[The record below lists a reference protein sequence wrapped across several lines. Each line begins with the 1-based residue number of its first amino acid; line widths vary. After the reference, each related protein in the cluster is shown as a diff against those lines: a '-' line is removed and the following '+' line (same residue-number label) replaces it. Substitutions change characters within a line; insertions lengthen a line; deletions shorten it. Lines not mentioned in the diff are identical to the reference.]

1 MSLLPVLVT
10 AWVLVLL
17 VPVLAVRLGP
27 RTGWVAA
34 AVLGAL
40 TVVVAAGPA
49 SSPEP
54 VDEVLPWIPALEVM
68 LRLRMDGLGALF
80 ALVVLGIG
88 AVIMAYSTSY
98 LTGRGSGGFYAL
110 MTAFAAAMLTLV
122 LADDLVLL
130 FVAWEITTVCSY
142 LLILRVGP
150 KGRQPAARTLL
161 ITVFGGLA
169 LLGAVCT
176 IVVRTG
182 TTQLSV
188 ALADPAWGT
197 DPVFAGVVAVL
208 VAVAAMT
215 KAAQFPF
222 HSWLP
227 DAMVAPAPV
236 SAYLHAAAMVKAGI
250 YLLMRFSGA
259 AAAAPVWPWLLVTV
273 GVVTSLLGGVF
284 ALQRH
289 DLKELLAYSTVSQLG
304 LLVAVIGIGTPT
316 ALLAASAHVVAHAL
330 FKSAGFMTVG
340 LLERRAGTRDLRELR
355 GLFRAMPW
363 TATMIVLAAAGMAGI
378 PVTLGFVSKEYVLD
392 AALSAGTGP
401 GTLAAVGLGLAAVLT
416 VAYSARMVVPIM
428 FGSAAVLRP
437 AAGARAMA
445 GTVTVT
451 ALAGAVLG
459 PAAGVLD
466 PLLTSSAAASLR
478 IPPAGVD
485 GFYVWHGLAPALL
498 VSVLAVATGVG
509 LVLAR
514 ARVDRLLDR
523 PLWPFTGV
531 AAVQRLRA
539 GIIDLGRTTGR
550 PTAGDAPA
558 RHLLVPILLI
568 AVGGTAAVAL
578 RAGDI
583 AAAPDTS
590 RTTDVLLLLL
600 SAAGIGAVLIAR
612 DRLTAVLAAGVVGFS
627 VALWFFGLGAADVA
641 LTQLL
646 VEVLTVAV
654 IVLILRRLPRGFPRA
669 RGRDRRAV
677 PRVVLAV
684 GAGVAAT
691 TATLLMTGWR
701 APSAASVWFLAE
713 AEGQTGGSNV
723 VNTILVDFRALDT
736 FGELVVL
743 ALAALV
749 MTALLDAR
757 RSQPLQVPARPAAP
771 VVDPRANA
779 IFLRTAAK
787 VLVPFLLLAS
797 VYVLL
802 RGHNAPGGGF
812 IGALVGAS
820 ALVLAYLAAPSDT
833 TGRVRLPFLLVAG
846 MGAVVAA
853 ATGLLGLLDGSFLR
867 PLHADVLGV
876 HLSTALV
883 FDVGVYL
890 AVLGVVVAGL
900 NLLGSPPADE
910 PDPDPPTERSAQD
923 HASEEASRWSS
934 P

>member
-1 MSLLPVLVT
+1 MSLFPVLVT
-10 AWVLVLL
+10 AWVLVLV
-17 VPVLAVRLGP
+17 VPVLGARLGT
-27 RTGWVAA
+27 RAGWVAA

-40 TVVVAAGPA
+40 TVVVATGPA
-49 SSPEP
+49 SSPDS
-54 VDEVLPWIPALEVM
+54 VDEVLPWIPAVEVM
-68 LRLRMDGLGALF
+68 LRLRMDGLGTLF
-80 ALVVLGIG
+80 ALLVLGIG

-98 LTGRGSGGFYAL
+98 VTEERSGGFYTL

-130 FVAWEITTVCSY
+130 FVAWEITTICSY

-150 KGRQPAARTLL
+150 RGREPAARTLL
-161 ITVFGGLA
+161 ITVSGGLA
-169 LLGAVCT
+169 LLAAVCT

-208 VAVAAMT
+208 VAMAAMT

-259 AAAAPVWPWLLVTV
+259 AAASPVWPWLLVTV
-273 GVVTSLLGGVF
+273 GVVTALLGGVF

-355 GLFRAMPW
+355 GLFRAIPW
-363 TATMIVLAAAGMAGI
+363 TASMIVLTALSMAGI
-378 PVTLGFVSKEYVLD
+378 PLTLGFVSKEYVLD
-392 AALSAGTGP
+392 AALTAGTGP
-401 GTLAAVGLGLAAVLT
+401 GTLAAAGLGAAAVLT
-416 VAYSARMVVPIM
+416 VAYSARLVVPVM
-428 FGSAAVLRP
+428 FGPAADLRP
-437 AAGARAMA
+437 GGGARTMA

-451 ALAGAVLG
+451 ALAGGVLG
-459 PAAGVLD
+459 PAASALD
-466 PLLTSSAAASLR
+466 PLLGTSAAASLQV
-478 IPPAGVD
+478 PPAAID
-485 GFYVWHGLAPALL
+485 GFYVWHGLNPALL
-498 VSVLAVATGVG
+498 VSALAIAIGAG

-514 ARVDRLLDR
+514 GRVDRFLAR

-531 AAVQRLRA
+531 SAVERLRT
-539 GIIDLGRTTGR
+539 GIIELGRVTGR

-568 AVGGTAAVAL
+568 ALAGTVAVGL

-583 AAAPDTS
+583 AAAPGTS
-590 RTTDVLLLLL
+590 DASDVLLLLL
-600 SAAGIGAVLIAR
+600 SACGIGAVLMAR
-612 DRLTAVLAAGVVGFS
+612 NRLAAVLGAGVVGFS

-654 IVLILRRLPRGFPRA
+654 IVLILRRLPRGFPAGTGGARRTVTRA
-669 RGRDRRAV
+669 
-677 PRVVLAV
+677 VLAV

-691 TATLLMTGWR
+691 TATLVSTGWR
-701 APSAASVWFLAE
+701 GPSAASTWFLAE
-713 AEGQTGGSNV
+713 AQEQTGGSNV

-757 RSQPLQVPARPAAP
+757 RPQPLQVTDAPAAP
-771 VVDPRANA
+771 VTDPRANA

-812 IGALVGAS
+812 IGALIGAS
-820 ALVLAYLAAPSDT
+820 ALVLAYLAAPSDA

-900 NLLGSPPADE
+900 NLLGAPPEDDE
-910 PDPDPPTERSAQD
+910 PDPRLPPDRSEVG
-923 HASEEASRWSS
+923 HASEEVSR
-934 P
+934 

>member
-1 MSLLPVLVT
+1 MSLFPVLVT
-10 AWVLVLL
+10 AWALVLL
-17 VPVLAVRLGP
+17 VPVLAGRLGP
-27 RTGWVAA
+27 LAGWAGAA
-34 AVLGAL
+34 GLGVL

-54 VDEVLPWIPALEVM
+54 VTEVLPWIPALDVM
-68 LRLRMDGLGALF
+68 VRLRMDGLAALF
-80 ALVVLGIG
+80 ALLVLGVG
-88 AVIMAYSTSY
+88 AVILAYSTSY
-98 LTGRGSGGFYAL
+98 LTERRSGGFYAL

-130 FVAWEITTVCSY
+130 FVAWEITTLCSY

-150 KGRQPAARTLL
+150 KGREPAARTLL
-161 ITVFGGLA
+161 ITVSGGLA
-169 LLGAVCT
+169 LLAAVCT

-259 AAAAPVWPWLLVTV
+259 ASAAPVWPWLLVTV
-273 GVVTSLLGGVF
+273 GVVTALIGGVF

-304 LLVAVIGIGTPT
+304 LLVAVIGVGTPG

-340 LLERRAGTRDLRELR
+340 LLERRAGTRDLREIR

-363 TATMIVLAAAGMAGI
+363 AATMIVLAALSMAGI
-378 PVTLGFVSKEYVLD
+378 PITLGFVSKEYVLD
-392 AALSAGTGP
+392 AALTASGGP
-401 GTLAAVGLGLAAVLT
+401 AVLAAAGLGVAAVLT
-416 VAYSARMVVPIM
+416 VAYSARMVVPVM
-428 FGSAAVLRP
+428 FGAPGELRP
-437 AAGARAMA
+437 AAGTRVMA
-445 GTVTVT
+445 GTITVT
-451 ALAGAVLG
+451 AVAGAALG
-459 PAAGVLD
+459 PAAPVLD
-466 PLLTSSAAASLR
+466 RLLAGSAAASLSV
-478 IPPAGVD
+478 PATGID
-485 GFYVWHGLAPALL
+485 GFYAWHGINPALA
-498 VSVLAVATGVG
+498 VSVAAIAAGAALVA
-509 LVLAR
+509 AR
-514 ARVDRLLDR
+514 GRVDRLLDR

-531 AAVQRLRA
+531 GAVERLRA
-539 GIIDLGRTTGR
+539 GVIDLGRATGR
-550 PTAGDAPA
+550 PTAGDSPA

-568 AVGGTAAVAL
+568 GVGGTAAVAL
-578 RAGDI
+578 RAGDV
-583 AAAPDTS
+583 AAAAGTS
-590 RTTDVLLLLL
+590 RASDLLLLL
-600 SAAGIGAVLIAR
+600 LAATGVGAVLAAR
-612 DRLTAVLAAGVVGFS
+612 ERLAAVLAAGVVGFA
-627 VALWFFGLGAADVA
+627 VALWFYGLGAADVA

-654 IVLILRRLPRGFPRA
+654 IVLILRRLPRGFPRS
-669 RGRDRRAV
+669 RGGGGRRT
-677 PRVVLAV
+677 VVRGALAV
-684 GAGVAAT
+684 GAGAAAT
-691 TATLLMTGWR
+691 TAALAMTGWR
-701 APSAASVWFLAE
+701 GPSAASTWFLAE
-713 AEGQTGGSNV
+713 AEERTGGSNV

-757 RSQPLQVPARPAAP
+757 RPQPLRVLDDPAAP
-771 VVDPRANA
+771 VSDPRANA
-779 IFLRTAAK
+779 VFLRTAAK

-820 ALVLAYLAAPSDT
+820 ALVLAYLAAPSDGA
-833 TGRVRLPFLLVAG
+833 GRVRLPFLLVAG

-853 ATGLLGLLDGSFLR
+853 ATGLLGLADGSFLR
-867 PLHADVLGV
+867 PLHADLLGV

-900 NLLGSPPADE
+900 NLLGAPQAEGAEPLSDGSDE
-910 PDPDPPTERSAQD
+910 DR
-923 HASEEASRWSS
+923 ASEEVAR
-934 P
+934 